1 MLCLSSN
8 KRQTPTWKRKFKVGD
23 ELERNKRI
31 ELHAKVTSLS
41 GKLRKAFLASDE
53 SGDSKLQPDEVKE
66 MLHKWGKDLKD
77 DEISLLENFLWK
89 ADRNGDGVLEYDEF
103 VNRLAEF
110 EQSLQFDRANQV
122 SHEAMTA
129 LVNSKLWKE
138 IERNRRE
145 IIAEMAR
152 SATSGIRSMSKGEVW
167 EALGR
172 VKGMKFTDEIKEWF
186 IAAANTWDEERF
198 NAGSLFDRSSEA
210 GGFDIANFNF
220 MRDTV
225 KDLRPTHMSPEKLAE
240 YKAKALARM
249 ERMRPKIENLISKLT
264 LQVGNSLHRAFRAL
278 DDNKTGVLNAEKIYN
293 GFKRHGVKISEEEA
307 GEIVQACDINGD
319 GHIEL
324 IDFQNLFTDEVKATV
339 DVDRNRSLVVR
350 SAAIPSLVLQQM
362 RENGGKTERKW
373 FSQFHQGDWSGPF
386 KEVDYSSPSR
396 CDGTARYDRVS
407 APQRVDQRVLERACR
422 DMALNASWRTSS
434 SPDVLSGSSLFDE
447 QRTRASNVV
456 EQAKAQRRLQH
467 ERHIDDLIR
476 SYEKRIDHRLQA
488 TIATK
493 AKQRVEWLQRCY
505 DAVARMEHPVG
516 PPPPPPQLL
525 DPSSLTTLTPL
536 LPPWFPLLSPSFT
549 RPCNPRP
556 SSLPLHTLPSLPPF
570 PSSPALPRSHVNFV
584 IYRTARPWSS
594 PTCDMLSELRPAS
607 SSCSSE
613 NHLSLKCAAVLL
625 LVLDMCRKKMKERIK
640 TKVAITAKMI

>member
-324 IDFQNLFTDEVKATV
+324 IDFQNLFTDEVK
-339 DVDRNRSLVVR
+339 VR
-350 SAAIPSLVLQQM
+350 GGSGGAAAGVLGEEQKQKKARDGKGA
-362 RENGGKTERKW
+362 REEVRGGI
-373 FSQFHQGDWSGPF
+373 
-386 KEVDYSSPSR
+386 
-396 CDGTARYDRVS
+396 
-407 APQRVDQRVLERACR
+407 
-422 DMALNASWRTSS
+422 
-434 SPDVLSGSSLFDE
+434 
-447 QRTRASNVV
+447 
-456 EQAKAQRRLQH
+456 RR
-467 ERHIDDLIR
+467 E
-476 SYEKRIDHRLQA
+476 EA
-488 TIATK
+488 
-493 AKQRVEWLQRCY
+493 ECNF
-505 DAVARMEHPVG
+505 
-516 PPPPPPQLL
+516 PPQLYAL
-525 DPSSLTTLTPL
+525 RLQWTWIEIARSSSDRPRSRRSCCSRCGRTEGRQRGSGFLSSTRETGAGRSRKSTTPAPPDAMGRRGTTESRRRSGWTSGCSSEHAGTWRSTPAGGLL
-536 LPPWFPLLSPSFT
+536 LPPTCCRVAPCLMSSAREHPTSWSRRKRRGGCST
-549 RPCNPRP
+549 RG
-556 SSLPLHTLPSLPPF
+556 T
-570 PSSPALPRSHVNFV
+570 
-584 IYRTARPWSS
+584 
-594 PTCDMLSELRPAS
+594 
-607 SSCSSE
+607 
-613 NHLSLKCAAVLL
+613 
-625 LVLDMCRKKMKERIK
+625 
-640 TKVAITAKMI
+640 